1 METGLYVAPTGDS
14 PLGRGEGLPLVP
26 SWFLP
31 LIPACDT
38 LVIPVHCS
46 QNC

>member
-1 METGLYVAPTGDS
+1 MEIGLCVAPTGDS
-14 PLGRGEGLPLVP
+14 PLGRGQELPLDP

-31 LIPACDT
+31 LIPACDM
-38 LVIPVHCS
+38 LVIPVHFS

>member
-1 METGLYVAPTGDS
+1 MEIGLCVAPTGDS
-14 PLGRGEGLPLVP
+14 PLQLGEELPLVR

-46 QNC
+46 PNC